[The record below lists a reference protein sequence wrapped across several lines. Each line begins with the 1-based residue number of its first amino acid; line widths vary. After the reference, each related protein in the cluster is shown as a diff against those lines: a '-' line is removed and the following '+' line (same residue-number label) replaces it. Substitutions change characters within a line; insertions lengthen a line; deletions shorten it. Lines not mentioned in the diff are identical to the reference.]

1 MNKEQKPS
9 KRKKGAS
16 VGIAICFVAA
26 IAIVGTYTLRDYQ
39 ETKRKEL
46 AIVEDMD
53 NTEDMVSAG
62 EEEQPAEEANTDNLT
77 IDTEEETGEND
88 AAAGD
93 STDTGENQ
101 AAAGSQTAGMSTS
114 VNFTEDSQLLWP
126 VDGNILMSYSMDK
139 TVYFSTL
146 DQYKYNPA
154 MIISGAEG
162 DQVICGAPGII
173 KSIDI
178 TAQTGTTVT
187 VDLGNGY
194 ELLFGQLKEVPVN
207 VGEYVEAK
215 TVLGYVS
222 EPTKY
227 YSVEGSNV
235 YFEMRKDGRPVNPMD
250 YMAEE

>member
-39 ETKRKEL
+39 ETKQKEL

-53 NTEDMVSAG
+53 STEDMVSAG

-101 AAAGSQTAGMSTS
+101 AAAGSQTAGTSTS

-126 VDGNILMSYSMDK
+126 
-139 TVYFSTL
+139 
-146 DQYKYNPA
+146 
-154 MIISGAEG
+154 
-162 DQVICGAPGII
+162 
-173 KSIDI
+173 
-178 TAQTGTTVT
+178 
-187 VDLGNGY
+187 
-194 ELLFGQLKEVPVN
+194 
-207 VGEYVEAK
+207 
-215 TVLGYVS
+215 
-222 EPTKY
+222 
-227 YSVEGSNV
+227 
-235 YFEMRKDGRPVNPMD
+235 DGR
-250 YMAEE
+250 